1 MKGNRQNHPP
11 PAAESTTA
19 LSPAATASNGTLP
32 TPTSPSAKGTAKYT
46 NKDGSKFITVPKAA
60 SPVTAISPS
69 VSLAA
74 GAVLLPPPTTQP
86 QVNEIDAAA
95 MEGTS
100 GADGSIGVPAGNR
113 KKAKRR
119 AKAAARERK
128 AEDES
133 DGGAAPKTA
142 LPSAAPHRQGQ
153 NGEYSITLGENSGNS
168 DTNCTAATTN
178 YTTKDDDASDK
189 RLGHLTQQAAANGSG
204 ESKSKKSK
212 KKKKKKTGDF
222 DAANFEQLKAQQHQP
237 AYRATS
243 AHTATASSGKEKIWN
258 TNSHEERQRIKEFWL
273 DLSEDERKSLVKVE
287 KDTILKKMKE
297 QQKMTC
303 SCHFCGR
310 KRTAIEEEL
319 EGLYDSYYEELE
331 QFANDPAGQ
340 QQQQKQQR
348 APGVLPPSGLSGRFG
363 LHGGHAHGTSRGHP
377 GYAHSHS
384 HGHPP
389 AHSHTH
395 VHSHPNS
402 HAQLHAHH
410 HAQSHPASA
419 SSGSHQPSHGRIV
432 EHADEDDEDEDDEL
446 DEEYIDDEEEEELED
461 EDEEVDEEEEGSED
475 DDIDEDDVSDDDG
488 EEEIPPEEI
497 HRDYA
502 SDFFNFGNSLQVHGG
517 ILTVADDLLKNDGR
531 KFIEMMEQL
540 AERRMA
546 REEDAKD
553 QDGGLGGL
561 GGAGGRGAGPGAG
574 VGPYGNA
581 PPLSGAQYSHNHH
594 IPSEEDYGPEDEDD
608 EEYGSEDEEYDEEED
623 SMTEEQRMEEGRR
636 MFQIF
641 AARMFE
647 QRVLTAYR
655 EKVSKERQQ
664 RLFDELDE
672 EKIQQQKRDEKRAKD
687 AQKRKDKAAQ
697 KKKALADEK
706 ARKEAEKELELAAR
720 RAEDARREDEQK
732 RKAEEKRKKREAQRK
747 ADEEERL
754 RKEAERQRR
763 INEQKDQERRA
774 LEAKERDKKRK
785 EESRQRD
792 KEDQEK
798 RERESRERK
807 EKQERDKRDKEA
819 RARANE
825 AKERQRQEERAA
837 QKAQPA
843 AARAAVSV
851 PALPTVPVVPVVPS
865 VSNAATL
872 ANSAIGTTVAAS
884 PVSIT
889 LAKRPVSNQASQ
901 SGQLQPHASSA
912 LPQQALQAAA
922 ATSVSLQQQQKVT
935 TPMRPRQLSQQG
947 IGASSAVG
955 PAQTAS
961 QHASPHPITPVQSHN
976 TFAAANKAP
985 AGLLGGI
992 FGHPGANGLSSFLP
1006 PTSPLNGANRPI
1018 TSQQPMYSGI
1028 SGSPTQLPYP
1038 LLTNLAPGFGG
1049 QLQQPFGTGIGSGT
1063 GPLGTRGGNGPQGVM
1078 PILSSSSSSSS
1089 AINSIGRGGSG
1100 GGFGSMTP
1108 HPPPGFGG
1116 LAGLGPV
1123 DSLVTPIGSLQYESI
1138 GIAGGQHS
1146 RQASGGAFDTGS
1158 SPNGN
1163 NISGI
1168 GSAQP
1173 IARPTPIGRPGST
1186 VNGQRSTFTAI
1197 GSPTVG
1203 SSALSAEPSSSGTT
1217 TDDDLLGS
1225 RALLDDSDFAM
1236 DGFTSIRRSVFP
1248 GRGSNGSVQPPPSD
1262 LTSPFMSP
1270 SSLWAPIPPHHPL
1283 THAHHHQQSPLHAAP
1298 GMHQLSHQLPGQVGS
1313 QLPHP
1318 LAVAGNAFPPSQSA
1332 FGPPPG
1338 ISAPPGMGLSG
1349 TGSSGWGMSGASG
1362 AITGGSGVSG
1372 SGVPLAFPPHG
1383 GSLGRGTLGRLAT
1396 LRKLLCQAC
1405 KDLAV
1410 EAEAEGADGTAVNS
1424 LEMLPIDAVK
1434 ARVFSMAATYAV
1446 GPVLDSELDQ
1456 LYDTEG
1462 NSKNGGGNFETK
1474 RSGAT
1479 RDTKTVNGAKEG
1491 SLDDGAIVAIR
1502 WIPDA
1507 QSLLHRFGSGS
1518 AASNGNGTSDVFGN
1532 PFGSNHAFGD
1542 FGGGGGF
1549 GGYNSGPGGI
1559 SNGLNG
1565 LGGLAG
1571 LGGIGYFNVGDSH
1584 GNTAPIGAGSPSSAQ
1599 R

>member
-1 MKGNRQNHPP
+1 
-11 PAAESTTA
+11 
-19 LSPAATASNGTLP
+19 
-32 TPTSPSAKGTAKYT
+32 
-46 NKDGSKFITVPKAA
+46 
-60 SPVTAISPS
+60 
-69 VSLAA
+69 
-74 GAVLLPPPTTQP
+74 
-86 QVNEIDAAA
+86 
-95 MEGTS
+95 
-100 GADGSIGVPAGNR
+100 
-113 KKAKRR
+113 
-119 AKAAARERK
+119 
-128 AEDES
+128 
-133 DGGAAPKTA
+133 
-142 LPSAAPHRQGQ
+142 
-153 NGEYSITLGENSGNS
+153 
-168 DTNCTAATTN
+168 
-178 YTTKDDDASDK
+178 
-189 RLGHLTQQAAANGSG
+189 
-204 ESKSKKSK
+204 
-212 KKKKKKTGDF
+212 
-222 DAANFEQLKAQQHQP
+222 
-237 AYRATS
+237 
-243 AHTATASSGKEKIWN
+243 
-258 TNSHEERQRIKEFWL
+258 
-273 DLSEDERKSLVKVE
+273 
-287 KDTILKKMKE
+287 
-297 QQKMTC
+297 
-303 SCHFCGR
+303 
-310 KRTAIEEEL
+310 
-319 EGLYDSYYEELE
+319 
-331 QFANDPAGQ
+331 
-340 QQQQKQQR
+340 
-348 APGVLPPSGLSGRFG
+348 
-363 LHGGHAHGTSRGHP
+363 
-377 GYAHSHS
+377 
-384 HGHPP
+384 
-389 AHSHTH
+389 
-395 VHSHPNS
+395 
-402 HAQLHAHH
+402 
-410 HAQSHPASA
+410 
-419 SSGSHQPSHGRIV
+419 
-432 EHADEDDEDEDDEL
+432 
-446 DEEYIDDEEEEELED
+446 
-461 EDEEVDEEEEGSED
+461 
-475 DDIDEDDVSDDDG
+475 
-488 EEEIPPEEI
+488 
-497 HRDYA
+497 
-502 SDFFNFGNSLQVHGG
+502 
-517 ILTVADDLLKNDGR
+517 
-531 KFIEMMEQL
+531 
-540 AERRMA
+540 
-546 REEDAKD
+546 
-553 QDGGLGGL
+553 
-561 GGAGGRGAGPGAG
+561 
-574 VGPYGNA
+574 
-581 PPLSGAQYSHNHH
+581 
-594 IPSEEDYGPEDEDD
+594 
-608 EEYGSEDEEYDEEED
+608 
-623 SMTEEQRMEEGRR
+623 MEEGRR

-706 ARKEAEKELELAAR
+706 ARKEAEKEVELAAR

-792 KEDQEK
+792 KEEQEK

-843 AARAAVSV
+843 AARAAVTV
-851 PALPTVPVVPVVPS
+851 PAVPAMPTVPTVPAVPVVPS
-865 VSNAATL
+865 VPNAATP
-872 ANSAIGTTVAAS
+872 ANSAIGSTVAAS
-884 PVSIT
+884 PAPIT
-889 LAKRPVSNQASQ
+889 LAKRPVPNQASQ
-901 SGQLQPHASSA
+901 SGHSQPHASSA
-912 LPQQALQAAA
+912 LTQQALQSAT
-922 ATSVSLQQQQKVT
+922 ATSVSLQQQQKVP
-935 TPMRPRQLSQQG
+935 TPVRPRQLSQQG
-947 IGASSAVG
+947 IGASNAAG
-955 PAQTAS
+955 PGNTASHNSSHNAS
-961 QHASPHPITPVQSHN
+961 QHASPHPMTPVQSHN
-976 TFAAANKAP
+976 TFAAANQSSV
-985 AGLLGGI
+985 GLLGGI
-992 FGHPGANGLSSFLP
+992 FGHPGANGLGSFFP

-1018 TSQQPMYSGI
+1018 SSQQPMYNGI
-1028 SGSPTQLPYP
+1028 SGSPTQLPYQ

-1049 QLQQPFGTGIGSGT
+1049 QLQQPVGTGIGSSN
-1063 GPLGTRGGNGPQGVM
+1063 GPLGTRGVAGPQGVM

-1100 GGFGSMTP
+1100 GGFGPMTP
-1108 HPPPGFGG
+1108 LPPPGFGG
-1116 LAGLGPV
+1116 LAGIGSV
-1123 DSLVTPIGSLQYESI
+1123 DSLVTPIGSLQYESV

-1146 RQASGGAFDTGS
+1146 RQASGSAFDTGS

-1163 NISGI
+1163 NIMGI

-1197 GSPTVG
+1197 GSPSVD

-1248 GRGSNGSVQPPPSD
+1248 GRGSNGSVQPPPAD

-1270 SSLWAPIPPHHPL
+1270 SSLWAPVPPHHPL
-1283 THAHHHQQSPLHAAP
+1283 THAHHHQQSSLHTAP

-1318 LAVAGNAFPPSQSA
+1318 LAVAGNAFPPPQSA

-1338 ISAPPGMGLSG
+1338 ISAPPGMGISG

-1362 AITGGSGVSG
+1362 ANTGVSGVSG
-1372 SGVPLAFPPHG
+1372 SGIPLAFPPHG

-1405 KDLAV
+1405 KDLA
-1410 EAEAEGADGTAVNS
+1410 AEAVAEGTDGTDTNS
-1424 LEMLPIDAVK
+1424 LQLLPIDAVK
-1434 ARVFSMAATYAV
+1434 ARVFSMASTYAV

-1462 NSKNGGGNFETK
+1462 NSKNGGGIFETK

-1479 RDTKTVNGAKEG
+1479 RDTKTVNGAKED

-1518 AASNGNGTSDVFGN
+1518 AGSNGNGTNDSFGS
-1532 PFGSNHAFGD
+1532 PFGGNHTFGD

-1565 LGGLAG
+1565 LGGLAS
-1571 LGGIGYFNVGDSH
+1571 LGGIGYFNAGDSH